1 MNKLLAV
8 VCFIVAG
15 TWVSVGFYI
24 TLKLPE
30 PIVGI
35 PIIVAGMIG
44 FLVYG
49 LILWDEEK
57 SK

>member
-1 MNKLLAV
+1 
-8 VCFIVAG
+8 
-15 TWVSVGFYI
+15 VGFYI